1 MLTYHCPS
9 YPSCSIVVQR
19 RRRRKVSNTAQ
30 QKNEKK
36 QSQDFHSTGQDALQ
50 MEQNI
55 AYTTVDYR
63 LEGYYEQ
70 LT

>member
-1 MLTYHCPS
+1 M
-9 YPSCSIVVQR
+9 
-19 RRRRKVSNTAQ
+19 SNTVQ

-36 QSQDFHSTGQDALQ
+36 QSQDIDSTGQDALQ

-55 AYTTVDYR
+55 AYITVDYR